1 MPSQNDLCRLTW
13 LPLNDSVLNFINPS
27 LPDVTSVRTTNHS
40 NLLKMNFL
48 KPPLVPRELSFAG
61 WKFRHLINCAGIM
74 FLTRLSA
81 GELVEPR
88 DKQSVSQRQCKS
100 IVNGLIK
107 S

>member
-13 LPLNDSVLNFINPS
+13 FPLNDSVLNFINPS
-27 LPDVTSVRTTNHS
+27 LPDVTSVRTTYHS
-40 NLLKMNFL
+40 NLLEMNFL
-48 KPPLVPRELSFAG
+48 NPPVVPRELSFAE

-74 FLTRLSA
+74 FFARLSA

-88 DKQSVSQRQCKS
+88 DKQSVSQSECKS